1 MNFIVDKRLRQCKGF
16 TLAEIL
22 LAMLITSVLI
32 LGINAAYHQAH
43 LIWSSAEIKRP
54 IYHTARLIT
63 ETLQQ
68 ELSCIYFPPTTEDE
82 NVESSFKLLYLP
94 NEGTELTFYTLTP
107 SWKGSLE
114 SSRMARVRYKFFRDP
129 DTDEIL
135 LERFEQPSGGE
146 KIIGKESSDVLVTNI
161 SEFRIW
167 ATNPNSG
174 SSSNSWIESYESK
187 DTPPK
192 ALKVSLK
199 WAARDRA
206 PEIDFQ
212 CCILVPCNSSVL

>member
-1 MNFIVDKRLRQCKGF
+1 MNVIVEKKLGQYKGF

-43 LIWSSAEIKRP
+43 WTWSSAENKRP

-82 NVESSFKLLYLP
+82 NAESSFKLLYLP

-114 SSRMARVRYKFFRDP
+114 SSRMARVRYKFFRNP

-146 KIIGKESSDVLVTNI
+146 KIIGEESSDVLVTNI

-167 ATNPNSG
+167 AINPNSG
-174 SSSNSWIESYESK
+174 SSNNSWIESYESK

-199 WAARDRA
+199 WAAGDRA

-212 CCILVPCNSSVL
+212 YCILVPCNSSVL